1 MVITGPYDNDL
12 DDGETFEGEPDTG
25 DSGLAGATREIDDDG
40 GLTTVGG
47 LAVALG
53 GLLLVLLAVLFTRKH
68 REKNSNHLKHQ
79 YLDEADM
86 DDDDDGT
93 DVAST
98 NPSPM
103 RGVAFDSQADIASD
117 KALEVYEVEGS
128 MEVPTNTNRSLEN
141 TIDGTITNIA
151 LAEDTDAG
159 VSSMDRN
166 VETEVSM
173 NDPDEEPSISSYS
186 WPSTIAGSNRRNP
199 RLAHIVGEDNS
210 ILSSWSY
217 YNDKNSKGDLG
228 RYDLSK
234 DPRSGLARIADGTNV
249 HKCSSATCEI
259 CEAQRQSG
267 LQFVPVA
274 MPGYSHETLPED
286 SQRVYLAEDTV
297 QL

>member
-12 DDGETFEGEPDTG
+12 DDGQTFEGEPDTG
-25 DSGLAGATREIDDDG
+25 DSGVAGATREIDDDG

-47 LAVALG
+47 LAIALG
-53 GLLLVLLAVLFTRKH
+53 GLLLLLLAVLFTRKH
-68 REKNSNHLKHQ
+68 QQRNSNHLKHQ

-86 DDDDDGT
+86 EDDDDDT

-103 RGVAFDSQADIASD
+103 RGVAFDSNVDMASD
-117 KALEVYEVEGS
+117 KGLEVYEMDES
-128 MEVPTNTNRSLEN
+128 MEVPSNTMEG
-141 TIDGTITNIA
+141 GTITNIA
-151 LAEDTDAG
+151 LAGDGDTG
-159 VSSMDRN
+159 LSSMDRK
-166 VETEVSM
+166 VETEASM
-173 NDPDEEPSISSYS
+173 DDPDEEPSISSYS
-186 WPSTIAGSNRRNP
+186 WPSAIAGNNRRNP

-217 YNDKNSKGDLG
+217 YNDKEKSKGELDH
-228 RYDLSK
+228 YDLSK
-234 DPRSGLARIADGTNV
+234 DPRSGLARIANGNNV

-274 MPGYSHETLPED
+274 MPGYSHESLPEE